1 MTKQEEGKVLS
12 LQEKL
17 LEEIAEL
24 EHEQWSHI
32 IWYLNKEH
40 MLSLGKWMSAYYLT
54 LIKKPYSEL
63 SEAKKE
69 SDREWARKVLK
80 IVDKYSVSK
89 QEIRKLTEGIK
100 YTNSVL
106 LDDLKV
112 VIDEIDREVYSKPQE
127 VFDRLFEL
135 IKMNMLDNE
144 KRLLGALQIRKET
157 NK

>member
-1 MTKQEEGKVLS
+1 MS

-17 LEEIAEL
+17 LEELAEL

-32 IWYLNKEH
+32 IGYLNKEH

-80 IVDKYSVSK
+80 IIDKHCVSK
-89 QEIRKLTEGIK
+89 QEIRKLYDYVFSLREAELKQPIGNKSLAENTLE
-100 YTNSVL
+100 YVL
-106 LDDLKV
+106 
-112 VIDEIDREVYSKPQE
+112 
-127 VFDRLFEL
+127 
-135 IKMNMLDNE
+135 
-144 KRLLGALQIRKET
+144 KRLEALE
-157 NK
+157 